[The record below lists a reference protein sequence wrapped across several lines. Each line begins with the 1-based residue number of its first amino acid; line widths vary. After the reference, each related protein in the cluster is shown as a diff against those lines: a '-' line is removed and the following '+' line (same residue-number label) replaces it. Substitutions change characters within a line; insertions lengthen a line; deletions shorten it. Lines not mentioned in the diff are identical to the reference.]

1 MLTTLRARWLHLTA
15 RERSGGGGRHDTGAC
30 VARAPL
36 IVSVVLGVAVAAQAA
51 EIAVCLLGD
60 FTAAST
66 AGPHDVRGAH
76 PSGRRTSALAALD
89 RLTSA
94 HLFGVTA
101 IQSAAASVRASRAP
115 LVLTGIIATGDP
127 TDGFAILGGSTE
139 ATHVFHAGSQTAP
152 GTTLAEVYPQ
162 RVVLLR
168 GGERLILTLPKASAG
183 AQFGGQSAGIRT
195 APSEPEP
202 EVASAGADGVAQ
214 EPSPGSF
221 RPPPMSDAGALM
233 RAFSMR
239 PVSIGG
245 QRGVRIMGTGMN
257 SKTLAALGLAPGD
270 VILQINGVP
279 VGSNHTPDLAEA
291 LKAGSATLV
300 VDRDGDATSV
310 TIDPST
316 AASAAQDYRQA
327 APDL

>member
-1 MLTTLRARWLHLTA
+1 MLTTLRARWHHLTA
-15 RERSGGGGRHDTGAC
+15 RERSGGSGLHDPGAW

-51 EIAVCLLGD
+51 DIAVCLLGD

-66 AGPHDVRGAH
+66 AGADGVRGAH
-76 PSGRRTSALAALD
+76 SGRRTSALAALD
-89 RLTSA
+89 TLTSA
-94 HLFGVTA
+94 HLLGVAA
-101 IQSAAASVRASRAP
+101 IQSAAASSRVSRAP

-127 TDGFAILGGSTE
+127 TEGFAILGTSTE

-152 GTTLAEVYPQ
+152 GTTLAEVYPH

-168 GGERLILTLPKASAG
+168 GGERLILTLPKASTG
-183 AQFGGQSAGIRT
+183 AQFSGQSAGIRT
-195 APSEPEP
+195 APSEPQS
-202 EVASAGADGVAQ
+202 EVASAGEDGVVE
-214 EPSPGSF
+214 EPPPGSF
-221 RPPPMSDAGALM
+221 RPPPLSDASALM

-245 QRGVRIMGTGMN
+245 QRGVRIMGTGIN
-257 SKTLAALGLAPGD
+257 SKTLAALGLAAGD

-279 VGSNHTPDLAEA
+279 IGRKDTPDLTEA
-291 LKAGSATLV
+291 LKSGGATML

-310 TIDPST
+310 TIDSNN
-316 AASAAQDYRQA
+316 AAVAAQDYRQS
-327 APDL
+327 APEP

>member
-1 MLTTLRARWLHLTA
+1 MLATLRTRWRHLTA
-15 RERSGGGGRHDTGAC
+15 RERSGGSGRHDQGVW

-36 IVSVVLGVAVAAQAA
+36 IASIALGVAVAAQAA
-51 EIAVCLLGD
+51 DITVCLLGD
-60 FTAAST
+60 FTPAFT
-66 AGPHDVRGAH
+66 AGPDGVRGAH
-76 PSGRRTSALAALD
+76 SSGQRTSALAALST
-89 RLTSA
+89 LTSA
-94 HLFGVTA
+94 HLFGVAA
-101 IQSAAASVRASRAP
+101 IQSAATSVRASRAP

-127 TDGFAILGGSTE
+127 TDGFAILGTSAE

-168 GGERLILTLPKASAG
+168 GAERLILTLPKASAG
-183 AQFGGQSAGIRT
+183 AQFSGQGAGIRA

-202 EVASAGADGVAQ
+202 EVASAGEDGVAE
-214 EPSPGSF
+214 EPPPGSF
-221 RPPPMSDAGALM
+221 RPPPMSDASALM

-270 VILQINGVP
+270 VILQVNGVP
-279 VGSNHTPDLAEA
+279 IGSKHTPDLAEA
-291 LKAGSATLV
+291 LKSGSATLV

-310 TIDPST
+310 TIDPSA